1 MLPRA
6 LLAAPAQRSL
16 FISRRYLATAS
27 AAAAASPPYVGI
39 LLKRNPVILRQLT
52 EFEHAYYAYRDSI
65 QQGEAR
71 PFNPEFYFK
80 KGSTAEQRW
89 FAAQESAV
97 EKTPSGTIQLVQ
109 PREEELSAL
118 ETASRTTAADAAGD
132 MKSLDR
138 ALDRTLYL
146 VVRRASGPRKG
157 EWQLPSGQIKDDE
170 LLHEAATR
178 HLYAEVGNAL
188 ETWVVGRTPVGHLVA
203 GSEKIFYLK
212 AHILS
217 GKIQTDG
224 KLADDYA
231 WATKQE
237 LKEYLKPDV
246 YASVSKMMAEL

>member
-1 MLPRA
+1 MLRRS
-6 LLAAPAQRSL
+6 LLAPAQRSL
-16 FISRRYLATAS
+16 FSSRRLLATTTTTTN
-27 AAAAASPPYVGI
+27 SPPHVGI
-39 LLKRNPVILRQLT
+39 LLKRNPVILRPLT
-52 EFEHAYYAYRDSI
+52 DFEHAYYAYRDSL

-71 PFNPEFYFK
+71 PFDPEFYFK

-89 FAAQESAV
+89 FAAQETAV
-97 EKTPSGTIQLVQ
+97 EKTPQGTVRLVQ
-109 PREEELSAL
+109 PREEELATL
-118 ETASRTTAADAAGD
+118 ETASRTTAADEARD

-146 VVRRASGPRKG
+146 VVRRAAGPRKG
-157 EWQLPSGQIKDDE
+157 EWQLPSGQMQGDE

-178 HLYAEVGNAL
+178 HLYAEVGKGL

-203 GSEKIFYLK
+203 GSEKIFYMK

-246 YASVSKMMAEL
+246 YATVSKMMAEL